1 MRASSVRIVSVL
13 LLLLVLAVVQAT
25 RGSASQDLDEDR
37 PPIIVSSGSVIIQ
50 SAGAWTSEGGK
61 RFKQRD
67 ARRRGVRQFMATT
80 GSCRVEGRNIVVTY
94 GKNTIR
100 LGPSRTAAS
109 NRDDAELEF
118 PADAEVTE
126 TAPGTLTVTTTD
138 PLVSVS
144 SGRDRCAVSGN
155 ITIRQL
161 R

>member
-1 MRASSVRIVSVL
+1 MKPSSVRIVSVL
-13 LLLLVLAVVQAT
+13 LLLIVLGLVQAT
-25 RGSASQDLDEDR
+25 RGSAAQDLDEDR

-50 SAGAWTSEGGK
+50 STGAWTSEGGK

-67 ARRRGVRQFMATT
+67 GRRRGVRLFMATT

-94 GKNTIR
+94 GKNQIR

-118 PADAEVTE
+118 PADADVTE
-126 TAPGTLTVTTTD
+126 TAPGTLRVTTSD
-138 PLVSVS
+138 PLVSVA
-144 SGRDRCAVSGN
+144 SGRDRCDVSGN
-155 ITIRQL
+155 ITIRQI

>member
-1 MRASSVRIVSVL
+1 MRATSVRIVSVL
-13 LLLLVLAVVQAT
+13 LLIVLMGVVH
-25 RGSASQDLDEDR
+25 ASSGPPAQDFDEDR
-37 PPIIVSSGSVIIQ
+37 PPIIVSSGSVIVQ

-67 ARRRGVRQFMATT
+67 AKRRGVRLFMATT

-118 PADAEVTE
+118 PADADVTE
-126 TAPGTLTVTTTD
+126 TAPGTLRVATSD

-144 SGRDRCAVSGN
+144 SGRNRCDVSGN
-155 ITIRQL
+155 ITIRQI